1 MRKKNIKFIACLSVL
16 GVLGVL
22 GAVGAVSALVPAK
35 TEDIVS
41 VDTGHTLTKVR
52 YANYNNKSIV
62 VASTYEGGV
71 VAYSNAGKPLWENT
85 LSGYMNHDLWSAD
98 ITNDNKD
105 EILVANADGSIYCL
119 SDTGEILWKFKKN
132 DAPMYAVTVIKDKG
146 KNYIVAGGYDTNI
159 YYLDDKGKL
168 IKTLP
173 TSTYSKAK
181 AWFKRDTT
189 EVTKDTRLP
198 KNNIE
203 IANFLRPI
211 KDKNGNS
218 ILVVHGAINSMQSSG
233 YLHFFSP
240 LADKPLKTITL
251 KEGKSPI
258 GDLRIVDADN
268 DGYEDVVLGS
278 TKMKGQN
285 VSIYSLAK
293 DQQITYPLPKLNKA
307 FGEFGYRV
315 AQTEIIKN
323 HDKNQLF
330 ILYGDLFTVLPI
342 TIANA
347 KDKSNAKDTV
357 KIYRGNYSYSDL
369 WRDPLTGNL
378 LLASA
383 QSGGSSFHVIN
394 TSSSTWRES
403 LESLSA
409 TGRLAEI
416 LNNTEA
422 LKSKLANYKANK
434 NVNKK
439 NPVYLMSDYQKT
451 QKKQIDL
458 VTESY
463 ESPIFLGYGS
473 LGSEGYDRSVIKN
486 KVYRGKQDKRQ
497 KYNLSQEQILN
508 RAKSL
513 YFDTPGAAFW
523 GGHGN
528 DPFFRSLDTHKKT
541 LSISGDKKTVMIFPE
556 LAKYDDNFEYVLS
569 DFLFPLA
576 DEFKKF
582 DANIFLRNKHIFWQ
596 SMIYKRG
603 WANLVSGNYADV
615 FVPAMEETT
624 DKSMDLSISSRAGL
638 WASGSVNQWGTRFS
652 RDNTSFDR
660 LRQHSHQMVPNL
672 ALRQFVYHIANGAT
686 FINNF
691 AYDNEYLY
699 VLWDLIGKG
708 ILYTPKASEILS
720 YSPVHLSMLEP
731 DGHYVDEGNNVKWLN
746 IFDQK
751 IEDDNP
757 MVFSRL
763 NGSWPGA
770 AVTQWDYSRF
780 ASGVKDR
787 RLNYLP
793 AQPHGMVLITP
804 PQGGV
809 FADKKAKRGRLS
821 DNLHPIYKNIMTEF
835 YTNGRDYVS
844 ADGKEKY
851 SAKTHYKKVAQTI
864 NEKSRLLPVIVKGDA
879 AWVVAQVAPTT
890 LRLTLVDGGYINPKS
905 STVNVQ
911 FNGITPT
918 KVIDVIDNVVFA
930 VKNNQTTIQIPAGLF
945 KFIDIQLAKPL

>member
-1 MRKKNIKFIACLSVL
+1 MRKKNIKLIAYLSIL
-16 GVLGVL
+16 GS
-22 GAVGAVSALVPAK
+22 VGTVSALMPAK

-41 VDTGHTLTKVR
+41 VDTGYTLTKVR
-52 YANYNNKSIV
+52 SANYNHQSIV
-62 VASTYEGGV
+62 ITSTYEGKII
-71 VAYSNAGKPLWENT
+71 AYNNLGKPLWENV

-119 SDTGEILWKFKKN
+119 SDTGKLLWTFKQN

-146 KNYIVAGGYDTNI
+146 HNYVVAGGYDTNL
-159 YYLDDKGKL
+159 YYLDNKGKL

-189 EVTKDTRLP
+189 EVTKGTRLP

-218 ILVVHGAINSMQSSG
+218 VLVVHGAINSMQSSG

-268 DGYEDVVLGS
+268 DGYDDVVLGS
-278 TKMKGQN
+278 TKLKGQN
-285 VSIYSLAK
+285 VSVYSLAK

-315 AQTEIIKN
+315 AQTEIIKKN
-323 HDKNQLF
+323 GKNQLF
-330 ILYGDLFTVLPI
+330 LLYGELFTILPVTI
-342 TIANA
+342 TNT
-347 KDKSNAKDTV
+347 KNKSNNKTNPTL
-357 KIYRGNYSYSDL
+357 YRGKYSYNDL

-378 LLASA
+378 ILASA
-383 QSGGSSFHVIN
+383 QSGGSNFHIIN
-394 TSSSTWRES
+394 TSSNTWEKS
-403 LESLSA
+403 LESLTASGKLA
-409 TGRLAEI
+409 TI
-416 LNNTEA
+416 LNNTGT
-422 LKSKLANYKANK
+422 LKSNVAHYKTHK
-434 NVNKK
+434 DFNKK
-439 NPVYLMSDYQKT
+439 NPVYLMSDFKKT
-451 QKKQIDL
+451 PKKQRDF
-458 VTESY
+458 VTKNY

-473 LGSEGYDRSVIKN
+473 LGSEDYDRSIINN
-486 KVYRGKQDKRQ
+486 KVYRNKRDKRQ
-497 KYNLSQEQILN
+497 KYDLSQEEILK

-513 YFDTPGAAFW
+513 YANTPGAAFW

-528 DPFFRSLDTHKKT
+528 DPFFRSLDTHQKT
-541 LSISGDKKTVMIFPE
+541 IEVAGDKKTVMIFPE
-556 LAKYDDNFEYVLS
+556 LAKYDKNFEYVLS

-576 DEFKKF
+576 NEFKKV
-582 DANIFLRNKHIFWQ
+582 DANIFLRNKHTFWQ
-596 SMIYKRG
+596 SMIYKKG
-603 WANLVSGNYADV
+603 WASLVSGDYADV

-624 DKSMDLSISSRAGL
+624 DKSMDLSIASRTGL
-638 WASGSVNQWGTRFS
+638 WASGAVNQWGTRFS

-691 AYDNEYLY
+691 AYDNHYLY

-708 ILYTPKASEILS
+708 ILYTPKANEILS

-731 DGHYVDEGNNVKWLN
+731 DDHYVDEGNNVKWLN
-746 IFDQK
+746 VFDQNV
-751 IEDDNP
+751 EDNNP

-763 NGSWPGA
+763 NGTWPGA
-770 AVTQWDYSRF
+770 AVTEWDYSRF

-787 RLNYLP
+787 HLNYLP
-793 AQPHGMVLITP
+793 PQPHGMVLITP

-864 NEKSRLLPVIVKGDA
+864 NVKSRLLPVIVKGDA

-918 KVIDVIDNVVFA
+918 KVVDVIDNVVFT
-930 VKNNQTTIQIPAGLF
+930 VKDNQTTIQIPAGLF